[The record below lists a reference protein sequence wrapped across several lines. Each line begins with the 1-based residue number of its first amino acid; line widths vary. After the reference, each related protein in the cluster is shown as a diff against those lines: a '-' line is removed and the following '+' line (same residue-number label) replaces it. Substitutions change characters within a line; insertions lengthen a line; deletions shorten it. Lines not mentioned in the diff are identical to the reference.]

1 MDPQSMPPCP
11 LESQLTIYEVGELKP
26 KLLAWLAQPVERF
39 EIDLAGIESIDAA
52 GLQLLML
59 LKHEC
64 SERQKALCLCNH
76 SAAVLALFDQLNVAA
91 FFGDP
96 LILPAEDAN

>member
-1 MDPQSMPPCP
+1 MAPQSVQPCP
-11 LESQLTIYEVGELKP
+11 LESLLTIYEVGELKP
-26 KLLAWLAQPVERF
+26 KLLAWLKQPVERF
-39 EIDLAGIESIDAA
+39 EINLAGIKVIDAA

-64 SERQKALCLCNH
+64 NEQRKALCLCNH